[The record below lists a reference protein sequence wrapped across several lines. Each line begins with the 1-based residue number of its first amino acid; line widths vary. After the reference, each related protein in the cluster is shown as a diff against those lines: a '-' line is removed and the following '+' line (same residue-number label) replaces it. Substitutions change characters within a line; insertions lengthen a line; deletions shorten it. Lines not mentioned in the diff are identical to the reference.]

1 MSPPLTS
8 HSSAPADRDTVGAA
22 DLAALQRRDRTDRR
36 TRAAFATVFALIG
49 AALAGPVLVTIPAR
63 ALAVVALVALA
74 VVGAGGLASIA
85 TGWLAG
91 RYEMSRPHPW
101 QVWQW
106 RITRRW
112 YAPGA
117 TVWHTEPNAGASP
130 LAVLA
135 WYTDPACQIP
145 WALIYDGTPLM
156 SGGSAVWLPLTALT
170 PTPPRPASMSER
182 IGGPR

>member
-1 MSPPLTS
+1 MSPSLTS
-8 HSSAPADRDTVGAA
+8 HSSTPADRDTVGTA

-36 TRAAFATVFALIG
+36 TRAAFAAAFALIG

-63 ALAVVALVALA
+63 ALAAATLVALA
-74 VVGAGGLASIA
+74 VVGAGALASTA
-85 TGWLAG
+85 VTWLGG

-117 TVWHTEPNAGASP
+117 TVWHTEPNAGTAP
-130 LAVLA
+130 LAVLG
-135 WYTDPACQIP
+135 WYTDPACRMP
-145 WALIYDGTPLM
+145 WALVYDGTPLM
-156 SGGSAVWLPLTALT
+156 AGGSALWLPLTDLS
-170 PTPPRPASMSER
+170 PTPRASSAGDR